1 MPAQFLMTSSRDSE
15 GGELAD
21 LFNFARLSA
30 ENEGVAVPV
39 AYNELGIDEIY
50 EQ

>member
-1 MPAQFLMTSSRDSE
+1 MPAQFLMTSSRE

-39 AYNELGIDEIY
+39 AYNELGIDEIH